1 MEQAFSPAGGAQL
14 GTPRSGWKA
23 MDRISEIISG
33 WRERCAW
40 LELQAEDLEAR
51 RKVLTCDGKDVTALQ
66 ASNLRSLVSNMR
78 EIIAWRDRR
87 AGRRSPRSAHRG

>member
-1 MEQAFSPAGGAQL
+1 
-14 GTPRSGWKA
+14 

-51 RKVLTCDGKDVTALQ
+51 RKVLTCDGEDVTALQ
-66 ASNLRSLVSNMR
+66 ASNLRGLISNMR

-87 AGRRSPRSAHRG
+87 RGPRRTRSAHGG

>member
-1 MEQAFSPAGGAQL
+1 
-14 GTPRSGWKA
+14 
-23 MDRISEIISG
+23 MDKISKIISG

-51 RKVLTCDGKDVTALQ
+51 RKVLTFDGEDVTALQ
-66 ASNLRSLVSNMR
+66 ARNLRELIANMR

-87 AGRRSPRSAHRG
+87 RPRRSPRSAHRG